1 VIANIAQSFNLNL
14 MAGILVGFLIAL
26 NTILLAIEDR
36 RAVMGTIGAIGIRPV
51 ALLGGM
57 LGEGAVIGV
66 LGGFLGVPSGF
77 LLGRH
82 LVDSFG
88 QAMLAGSGA
97 TAKADFSPDLI
108 VVGAVAG
115 ILCGVFA
122 MAGPAV
128 RLVRERPVASMS
140 SAGGI
145 QHAREISTWILPC
158 AAAMMAGAYVLCTM
172 VARGSLPIDAGTNGM
187 TLGMFGLG
195 LVAIWGAPR
204 FAGLSAK
211 LLAVARSDVGR
222 LLNADVRRYA
232 LLFALSTAVLAV
244 GAMLAIAA
252 HSMQLLGAK
261 QIAAEKPDRLPN
273 ALLIASQSILDQ
285 RDGQLADTT
294 VELVKGAAGGRPVS
308 TRWRSMISSGSS
320 SRLVIGMTPGDW
332 YSRALYQPIGVA
344 DDFWQGMGNGEI
356 GLSEV
361 AAGRLGATNG
371 ATVELPTVHGP
382 KRYRVAG
389 IFRPRVV
396 NDAAV
401 GDIVLVTQDISRSDW
416 AAICDQV
423 AVAFPSADDA
433 SAHRD
438 DFIHLGAGLVAY
450 DNTQWRSAATHAI
463 ARFMRPLTNAGYVV
477 MVAAGVSVLNVFVL
491 GLVQRKRERAALRA
505 IGILA
510 GQEQA
515 VVIAHAGLLGVVAAV
530 FGGLGGLGLSY
541 LWALDSPVQ
550 YGLSIDWA
558 VLELPLRTGAVAVFF
573 LVAAAAVYPVI
584 QARRLESS
592 ELLRGA

>member
-1 VIANIAQSFNLNL
+1 
-14 MAGILVGFLIAL
+14 
-26 NTILLAIEDR
+26 
-36 RAVMGTIGAIGIRPV
+36 MGTIGAIGIRPV

-57 LGEGAVIGV
+57 LGEGALIGV
-66 LGGFLGVPSGF
+66 LGGLLGVPSGF
-77 LLGRH
+77 LLGTF

-97 TAKADFSPDLI
+97 NAITEFSPDLI

-128 RLVRERPVASMS
+128 RLVLERPVASMS

-145 QHAREISTWILPC
+145 QHARRISTWILPC
-158 AAAMMAGAYVLCTM
+158 AAAMMAGALVLCKL
-172 VARGSLPIDAGTNGM
+172 VAGGAMPIDVGTNGM
-187 TLGMFGLG
+187 TMGMFGLG
-195 LVAIWGAPR
+195 LVAVWSAPR
-204 FAGLSAK
+204 FAGLSAR
-211 LLAVARSDVGR
+211 LLTAGRPDIGR
-222 LLNADVRRYA
+222 LLNADVRRYT
-232 LLFALSTAVLAV
+232 LLFALSAGVLAV
-244 GAMLAIAA
+244 GAMLAVAA
-252 HSMQLLGAK
+252 HSMQLLGTK

-285 RDGQLADTT
+285 RDGQLASAT
-294 VELVKGAAGGRPVS
+294 VELVEDAAAGRPVS
-308 TRWRSMISSGSS
+308 SRWRSTISSGSS
-320 SRLVIGMTPGDW
+320 SRLVIGVTPGDW
-332 YSRALYQPIGVA
+332 YSRALYQPVGVP
-344 DDFWQGMGNGEI
+344 DEFWQGVGAGEV
-356 GLSEV
+356 GLSEI
-361 AAGRLGATNG
+361 AAGRLGVAEG
-371 ATVELPTVHGP
+371 ASVELPTVHGP

-389 IFRPRVV
+389 IFRPQVV

-401 GDIVLVTQDISRSDW
+401 GDVVLVTDSLARSDW
-416 AAICDQV
+416 AAVCDQV

-438 DFIHLGAGLVAY
+438 DFAGLGAGLVVY
-450 DNTQWRSAATHAI
+450 DNQRWRSAATQAI
-463 ARFMRPLTNAGYVV
+463 TRFMRPLTNAGYVV

-505 IGILA
+505 IGVIP

-515 VVIAHAGLLGVVAAV
+515 VVAAHAGLLGLVAAV
-530 FGGLGGLGLSY
+530 FGGLGGIGLSY

-550 YGLSIDWA
+550 YGLNIEWA
-558 VLELPLRTGAVAVFF
+558 VLELPLRVGTAAVFV

-584 QARRLESS
+584 QARRLESA